1 MGAKFGVTIGF
12 CIVYIAHTS
21 LFPVMFAA
29 TSMGFCN
36 VLARAVSIA
45 SPLVAQMEQPLPM
58 ICFSVSN
65 IICGILATF
74 LVVDDPVK
82 AEQTEKKWRKW

>member
-36 VLARAVSIA
+36 IFARAVSIA

-65 IICGILATF
+65 IVCSILATF
-74 LVVDDPVK
+74 LVVDDPTKV
-82 AEQTEKKWRKW
+82 EEIEKKWRK